1 LSVLYTPL
9 LRKAEREEISLFHS
23 FWGKESRTSNS
34 TEKDNTFLHESRER
48 EERIKEREREGKHS
62 QDELHEEPDE
72 PKHDKP
78 CERERIREREY
89 TTVSAKREM
98 KMRSDRKEKCI

>member
-1 LSVLYTPL
+1 MSVLYTPL
-9 LRKAEREEISLFHS
+9 LRKAESEEISLFHS

-34 TEKDNTFLHESRER
+34 TEKDNTFLHESHRER
-48 EERIKEREREGKHS
+48 EERIQEREAKHS

-78 CERERIREREY
+78 CERERIRERKY
-89 TTVSAKREM
+89 TTVSERE
-98 KMRSDRKEKCI
+98 